1 MKQYIIGS
9 MLLSSILLASCSLDE
24 TPRSK
29 FSEKEAFS
37 TSKLVYVNSV
47 ANVYSSIGN
56 GLYGSDGGSV
66 HTFQEFSSDA
76 SMIPGRQGDWVDG
89 GAWQNIFLHNFESS
103 VSKYNDVWNNLYR
116 VIGLANSSID
126 RLNKYL
132 GEHPEYAEY
141 VYELR
146 ALRAVYYY
154 YVMDLFG
161 QVPLVVSSEVS
172 ANEVNQ
178 SNRSDVFKFV
188 TSELAECIPHLSDSK
203 SQNEG
208 EYYGRIT
215 KAVAY
220 MCMAKCAI
228 NAPVY
233 TIDDTNPTSYSA
245 FVGTDKSGKATAS
258 EEQGKTV
265 SEMGKNINITLDGE
279 TRNAWETAVYCADQ
293 IASLGYR
300 LQPSYADNFI
310 VANQNSVENI
320 WTRPNDCVNYKI
332 DDYNIVRTLHYNHG
346 GAIGYQGWNGAC
358 SSKQQMLVYGYG
370 TANPDPRLKLNFYT
384 DKDYM
389 EETGKAVEDGAVKG
403 KDLEYMPLAV
413 KVDFTAT
420 DDPHAMKCAGARMK
434 KYEFDKSTT
443 QQYSFNNDL
452 VIWRYADALLLKA
465 EAEYRMGNKAEA
477 LTIVN
482 EVRGRVAATPRT
494 ELTLNDI
501 LNERMLELAWEG
513 VRRQDQIRFC
523 TFTEP
528 TADRFKGVTHNA
540 SAGDYNDDTQG
551 YTMVYPIPY
560 AVLNLNKKLHQNP
573 GYTK

>member
-389 EETGKAVEDGAVKG
+389 EETGKAVEDGATG

-501 LNERMLELAWEG
+501 LDERMLELAWEG

>member
-29 FSEKEAFS
+29 FSEEEAFS
-37 TSKLVYVNSV
+37 TPKLVYVNTV

-132 GEHPEYAEY
+132 GEHPEYADY

-172 ANEVNQ
+172 ANEVEQ

-233 TIDDTNPTSYSA
+233 TIDDTTPTSYSA

-279 TRNAWETAVYCADQ
+279 TRNAWETVVYCADQ

-332 DDYNIVRTLHYNHG
+332 EDYNIVRTLHYNHG

-389 EETGKAVEDGAVKG
+389 EETGKAVEDGATG

-413 KVDFTAT
+413 KVDFSAA

-501 LNERMLELAWEG
+501 LDERMLELAWEG

-528 TADRFKGVTHNA
+528 TADRFQGVTHNA

-560 AVLNLNKKLHQNP
+560 AVLNLNKKLGQNP

>member
-233 TIDDTNPTSYSA
+233 TIDDTTPTSYSA

-258 EEQGKTV
+258 EEQGNTV
-265 SEMGKNINITLDGE
+265 SEMGKNITITLDGE

-389 EETGKAVEDGAVKG
+389 EETGKAVEDGATG

-465 EAEYRMGNKAEA
+465 EAEYRMGKKAEA

-501 LNERMLELAWEG
+501 LDERMLELAWEG

>member
-9 MLLSSILLASCSLDE
+9 MLLSSILLASCSLEE

-29 FSEKEAFS
+29 FSEEEAFS
-37 TSKLVYVNSV
+37 TPKLVYVNTV

-76 SMIPGRQGDWVDG
+76 SMIPGRQGDWLDG

-132 GEHPEYAEY
+132 GEHPEYADY

-146 ALRAVYYY
+146 ALRAIYYY

-161 QVPLVVSSEVS
+161 QVPLVVSSEVN
-172 ANEVNQ
+172 ANEVAQ

-188 TSELAECIPHLSDSK
+188 TSELAECIPHLSGQK

-233 TIDDTNPTSYSA
+233 TIDDTTPTCYSA

-258 EEQGKTV
+258 EEQGKTI
-265 SEMGKNINITLDGE
+265 SEMGKKINITLDGE
-279 TRNAWETAVYCADQ
+279 IRNAWETAAYCADQ

-332 DDYNIVRTLHYNHG
+332 EDYNIVRTLHYNHG

-389 EETGKAVEDGAVKG
+389 EETGKAVEDGATG

-413 KVDFTAT
+413 KVDFSAD

-465 EAEYRMGNKAEA
+465 EAAYRMGNKAEA

-482 EVRGRVAATPRT
+482 EIRARVAATPRT

-501 LNERMLELAWEG
+501 LDERMLELAWEG
-513 VRRQDQIRFC
+513 VRRPDQIRFC

-528 TADRFKGVTHNA
+528 TVDRFNGVTHNA

-551 YTMVYPIPY
+551 YTIVYPIPY
-560 AVLNLNKKLHQNP
+560 AVLNLNKNLKQNP

>member
-29 FSEKEAFS
+29 FSEEEAFS
-37 TSKLVYVNSV
+37 TPKLVYVNTV

-132 GEHPEYAEY
+132 DEHPEYAEY

-161 QVPLVVSSEVS
+161 QVPLVVSSQVS
-172 ANEVNQ
+172 ANEVAQ

-233 TIDDTNPTSYSA
+233 TIDDTTPTSYSA

-265 SEMGKNINITLDGE
+265 SEMGKNINITLDGK
-279 TRNAWETAVYCADQ
+279 TRNAWETAAYCADQ
-293 IASLGYR
+293 ITSLGYR

-332 DDYNIVRTLHYNHG
+332 EDYNIVRTLHYNHG

-370 TANPDPRLKLNFYT
+370 TDNPDPRLKLNFYT

-389 EETGKAVEDGAVKG
+389 EETGKAVEDGATG

-413 KVDFTAT
+413 KVDFSAS
-420 DDPHAMKCAGARMK
+420 DDPHAMKCSGARMK

-501 LNERMLELAWEG
+501 LDERMLELAWEG

-560 AVLNLNKKLHQNP
+560 AVLNLNKKLGQNP

>member
-29 FSEKEAFS
+29 FSEEEAFS
-37 TSKLVYVNSV
+37 TSKLVYVNTV

-146 ALRAVYYY
+146 ALRAGYYY

-161 QVPLVVSSEVS
+161 QVPLVVSSQVS
-172 ANEVNQ
+172 ANEVEQ

-233 TIDDTNPTSYSA
+233 TIDDTTPTSYSA

-279 TRNAWETAVYCADQ
+279 TRNAWETAAYCADQ

-332 DDYNIVRTLHYNHG
+332 EDYNIVRTLHYNHG

-389 EETGKAVEDGAVKG
+389 EETGKAVEDGATDKP
-403 KDLEYMPLAV
+403 LEYMPLAV

-465 EAEYRMGNKAEA
+465 EAEYRMGNKADA

-482 EVRGRVAATPRT
+482 EVRSRAAATPRT

-560 AVLNLNKKLHQNP
+560 AVLNLNKKLNQNP

>member
-29 FSEKEAFS
+29 FSEEEAFS
-37 TSKLVYVNSV
+37 TPKLVYVNTV

-172 ANEVNQ
+172 ANEVEQ

-233 TIDDTNPTSYSA
+233 TIDDTTPTSYSA
-245 FVGTDKSGKATAS
+245 FVGIDKSGKATAS

-265 SEMGKNINITLDGE
+265 SEMGKKINITLDGE
-279 TRNAWETAVYCADQ
+279 TRNAWETAAYCADQ

-332 DDYNIVRTLHYNHG
+332 EDYNIVRTLHYNHG

-358 SSKQQMLVYGYG
+358 SSKQQMLVYDYG
-370 TANPDPRLKLNFYT
+370 TDNPDPRLKLNFYT

-389 EETGKAVEDGAVKG
+389 EETGKAVEDGATG
-403 KDLEYMPLAV
+403 KDLEYMPMAV
-413 KVDFTAT
+413 KVDFSAA

-434 KYEFDKSTT
+434 KYEFDKSAT

-482 EVRGRVAATPRT
+482 EVRARVAATPRT

-513 VRRQDQIRFC
+513 VRRPDQIRFC

-560 AVLNLNKKLHQNP
+560 AVLNLNKKLNQNP

>member
-29 FSEKEAFS
+29 FSEEEAFS
-37 TSKLVYVNSV
+37 TPKLVYVNTV

-154 YVMDLFG
+154 YVMDFFG

-172 ANEVNQ
+172 ANEVAQ

-233 TIDDTNPTSYSA
+233 TIDDTTPTSYSA

-265 SEMGKNINITLDGE
+265 SEMGKNINITLDGK
-279 TRNAWETAVYCADQ
+279 TRNAWETAAYCADQ

-332 DDYNIVRTLHYNHG
+332 EDYNIVRTLHYNHG

-389 EETGKAVEDGAVKG
+389 EETGKAVEDGATDKP
-403 KDLEYMPLAV
+403 LEYMPLAV
-413 KVDFTAT
+413 KVDFTAA
-420 DDPHAMKCAGARMK
+420 DDPHAMKCSGARMK

-501 LNERMLELAWEG
+501 LDERMLELAWEG

-560 AVLNLNKKLHQNP
+560 AVLNLNKKLDQNP

>member
-29 FSEKEAFS
+29 FSEEEAFS
-37 TSKLVYVNSV
+37 TPKLVYVNTV

-132 GEHPEYAEY
+132 DEHPEYAEY

-172 ANEVNQ
+172 ANEVAQ

-233 TIDDTNPTSYSA
+233 TIDDTTPTSYSA

-265 SEMGKNINITLDGE
+265 SEMGKNINITLDGK

-332 DDYNIVRTLHYNHG
+332 EDYNIVRTLHYNHG

-389 EETGKAVEDGAVKG
+389 EETGKAVEDGATDKP
-403 KDLEYMPLAV
+403 LEYMPLAV
-413 KVDFTAT
+413 KVDFTAA
-420 DDPHAMKCAGARMK
+420 DDPHAMKCSGARMK

-501 LNERMLELAWEG
+501 LDERMLELAWEG

-560 AVLNLNKKLHQNP
+560 AVLNLNKKLGQNP

>member
-29 FSEKEAFS
+29 FSEEEAFS
-37 TSKLVYVNSV
+37 TPKLVYVNTV

-132 GEHPEYAEY
+132 GEHPEYADY

-161 QVPLVVSSEVS
+161 QVPLVVSSEMS
-172 ANEVNQ
+172 ANEVEQ

-233 TIDDTNPTSYSA
+233 TIDDTTPTSYSA
-245 FVGTDKSGKATAS
+245 FVGIDKSGKATAS
-258 EEQGKTV
+258 EEQGKNV
-265 SEMGKNINITLDGE
+265 SEMGKKINITLDGE
-279 TRNAWETAVYCADQ
+279 TRNAWETAAYCADQ

-332 DDYNIVRTLHYNHG
+332 EDYNIVRTLHYNHG

-389 EETGKAVEDGAVKG
+389 EETGKAVEDGATDKP
-403 KDLEYMPLAV
+403 LEYMPLAV
-413 KVDFTAT
+413 KVDFSAA

-482 EVRGRVAATPRT
+482 EVRARVAATPRT

-501 LNERMLELAWEG
+501 LDERMLELAWEG

-560 AVLNLNKKLHQNP
+560 AVLNLNKKLDQNP

>member
-265 SEMGKNINITLDGE
+265 SEMGKNITITLDGE
-279 TRNAWETAVYCADQ
+279 TRNAWKTAVYCADQ

-310 VANQNSVENI
+310 VSNQNSVENI

-389 EETGKAVEDGAVKG
+389 EETGKAVEDGATG

-413 KVDFTAT
+413 KVDFTAA
-420 DDPHAMKCAGARMK
+420 DDPHAMKCSGARMK

-452 VIWRYADALLLKA
+452 VIWRYADVLLLKA

>member
-24 TPRSK
+24 NPRSK

-233 TIDDTNPTSYSA
+233 TIDDTTPTSYSA

-258 EEQGKTV
+258 EEQGNTV
-265 SEMGKNINITLDGE
+265 SEMGKNITITLDGE

-389 EETGKAVEDGAVKG
+389 EETGKAVEDGATG

-465 EAEYRMGNKAEA
+465 EAEYRMGKKAEA

-501 LNERMLELAWEG
+501 LDERMLELAWEG

-528 TADRFKGVTHNA
+528 TADRFKGVTHDA

>member
-29 FSEKEAFS
+29 FSEEEAFS
-37 TSKLVYVNSV
+37 TPKLVYVNTV

-132 GEHPEYAEY
+132 DEHPEYAEY

-161 QVPLVVSSEVS
+161 QVPLVVSSQVS
-172 ANEVNQ
+172 ANEVAQ

-233 TIDDTNPTSYSA
+233 TIDNTTPTSYSA

-265 SEMGKNINITLDGE
+265 SEMGKNINITLDGK
-279 TRNAWETAVYCADQ
+279 TRNAWETAAYCADQ

-300 LQPSYADNFI
+300 LQSSYADNFI

-332 DDYNIVRTLHYNHG
+332 EDYNIVRTLHYNHG

-389 EETGKAVEDGAVKG
+389 EETGKAVEDGATDKP
-403 KDLEYMPLAV
+403 LEYMPLAV
-413 KVDFTAT
+413 KVDFTAA
-420 DDPHAMKCAGARMK
+420 DDPHAMKCSGARMK

-482 EVRGRVAATPRT
+482 EVRDRVAATPRT

-501 LNERMLELAWEG
+501 LDERMLELAWEG

-560 AVLNLNKKLHQNP
+560 AVLNLNKKLGQNP

>member
-29 FSEKEAFS
+29 FSEEEAFS
-37 TSKLVYVNSV
+37 TPKLVYVNTV

-132 GEHPEYAEY
+132 DEHPEYAEY

-161 QVPLVVSSEVS
+161 QVPLVVSSQVS
-172 ANEVNQ
+172 ANEVAQ

-233 TIDDTNPTSYSA
+233 TIDNTTPTSYSA

-265 SEMGKNINITLDGE
+265 SEMGKNINITLDGK
-279 TRNAWETAVYCADQ
+279 TRNAWETAAYCADQ

-332 DDYNIVRTLHYNHG
+332 EDYNIVRTLHYNHG

-389 EETGKAVEDGAVKG
+389 EETGKAVEDGATDKP
-403 KDLEYMPLAV
+403 LEYMPLAV
-413 KVDFTAT
+413 KVDFTAA
-420 DDPHAMKCAGARMK
+420 DDPHAMKCSGARMK

-482 EVRGRVAATPRT
+482 EVRGRVAATLRT

-501 LNERMLELAWEG
+501 LDERMLELAWEG

-560 AVLNLNKKLHQNP
+560 AVLNLNKKLGQNP

>member
-29 FSEKEAFS
+29 FSEEEAFS
-37 TSKLVYVNSV
+37 TPKLVYVNTV

-132 GEHPEYAEY
+132 DEHPEYAEY

-161 QVPLVVSSEVS
+161 QVPLVVSSQVS
-172 ANEVNQ
+172 ANEVAQ

-233 TIDDTNPTSYSA
+233 TIDDTTPTSYSA

-265 SEMGKNINITLDGE
+265 SEMGKNINITLDGK
-279 TRNAWETAVYCADQ
+279 TRNAWETAAYCADQ

-332 DDYNIVRTLHYNHG
+332 EDYNIVRTLHYNHG

-389 EETGKAVEDGAVKG
+389 EETGKAVEDGATDKP
-403 KDLEYMPLAV
+403 LEYMPLAV
-413 KVDFTAT
+413 KVDFTAA
-420 DDPHAMKCAGARMK
+420 DDPHAMKCSGARMK

-501 LNERMLELAWEG
+501 LDERMLELAWEG

-540 SAGDYNDDTQG
+540 SAGDYNDDMQG

-560 AVLNLNKKLHQNP
+560 AVLNLNKKLGQNP

>member
-29 FSEKEAFS
+29 FSEEEAFS
-37 TSKLVYVNSV
+37 TPKLVYVNTV

-132 GEHPEYAEY
+132 GEHPEYADY

-172 ANEVNQ
+172 ANEVEQ

-233 TIDDTNPTSYSA
+233 TIDDTAPTSYCA

-332 DDYNIVRTLHYNHG
+332 EDYNIVRTLHYNHG

-389 EETGKAVEDGAVKG
+389 EETGKAVEDGATDKP
-403 KDLEYMPLAV
+403 LEYMPLAV
-413 KVDFTAT
+413 KVDFTAA
-420 DDPHAMKCAGARMK
+420 DDPHAMKCSGARMK

-465 EAEYRMGNKAEA
+465 EAEYRMGNMAEA

-528 TADRFKGVTHNA
+528 TADRFNGVTHNA

-560 AVLNLNKKLHQNP
+560 AVLNLNKKLDQNP

>member
-29 FSEKEAFS
+29 FSEEEAFS
-37 TSKLVYVNSV
+37 TPKLVYVNTV

-132 GEHPEYAEY
+132 DEHPEYAEY

-161 QVPLVVSSEVS
+161 QVPLVVSSQVS
-172 ANEVNQ
+172 ANEVAQ

-233 TIDDTNPTSYSA
+233 TIDDTTPTSYSA

-265 SEMGKNINITLDGE
+265 SEMGKNINITLDGK
-279 TRNAWETAVYCADQ
+279 TRNAWETAAYCADQ

-332 DDYNIVRTLHYNHG
+332 EDYNIVRTLHYNHG

-389 EETGKAVEDGAVKG
+389 EETGKAVEDGATDKP
-403 KDLEYMPLAV
+403 LEYMPLAV
-413 KVDFTAT
+413 KVDFTAA
-420 DDPHAMKCAGARMK
+420 DDPHAMKCSGARMK

-482 EVRGRVAATPRT
+482 EVRGRVAATLRT

-501 LNERMLELAWEG
+501 LDERMLELAWEG

-560 AVLNLNKKLHQNP
+560 AVLNLNKKLGQNP

>member
-29 FSEKEAFS
+29 FSEEEAFS
-37 TSKLVYVNSV
+37 TPKLVYVNTV

-56 GLYGSDGGSV
+56 GLYGSDGGSA

-132 GEHPEYAEY
+132 DEHPEYAEY

-161 QVPLVVSSEVS
+161 QVPLVVSSQVS
-172 ANEVNQ
+172 ANEVAQ

-233 TIDDTNPTSYSA
+233 TIDDTTPTSYSA

-265 SEMGKNINITLDGE
+265 SEMGKNINITLDGK
-279 TRNAWETAVYCADQ
+279 TRNAWETAAYCADQ

-332 DDYNIVRTLHYNHG
+332 EDYNIVRTLHYNHG

-389 EETGKAVEDGAVKG
+389 EETGKAVEDGATDKP
-403 KDLEYMPLAV
+403 LEYMPLAV
-413 KVDFTAT
+413 KVDFTAA
-420 DDPHAMKCAGARMK
+420 DDPHAMKCSGARMK

-528 TADRFKGVTHNA
+528 TADRFQGVTHNA

-560 AVLNLNKKLHQNP
+560 AVLNLNKKLGQNP

>member
-29 FSEKEAFS
+29 FSEEEAFS
-37 TSKLVYVNSV
+37 TPKLVYVNTV

-161 QVPLVVSSEVS
+161 QVPLVVSSQVS

-220 MCMAKCAI
+220 MCMVKCAI

-233 TIDDTNPTSYSA
+233 TIDDTTPISYSA

-265 SEMGKNINITLDGE
+265 SEMGKNINITLDGK
-279 TRNAWETAVYCADQ
+279 TRNAWETAAYCADQ

-332 DDYNIVRTLHYNHG
+332 EDYNIVRTLHYNHG

-389 EETGKAVEDGAVKG
+389 EETGKAVEDGATDKP
-403 KDLEYMPLAV
+403 LEYMPLAV
-413 KVDFTAT
+413 KVDFTAA
-420 DDPHAMKCAGARMK
+420 DDPHAMKCSGARMK

-501 LNERMLELAWEG
+501 LDERMLELAWEG

-560 AVLNLNKKLHQNP
+560 AVLNLNKKLGQNP

>member
-258 EEQGKTV
+258 EEQGKKV
-265 SEMGKNINITLDGE
+265 SEMGKNITITLDGE
-279 TRNAWETAVYCADQ
+279 KRNAWETAVYCADQ

-501 LNERMLELAWEG
+501 LDERMLELAWEG

>member
-29 FSEKEAFS
+29 FSEEEAFS
-37 TSKLVYVNSV
+37 TPKLVYVNTV

-132 GEHPEYAEY
+132 GEHPEYADY

-172 ANEVNQ
+172 ANEVEQ

-233 TIDDTNPTSYSA
+233 TINDTTPTSYSA

-332 DDYNIVRTLHYNHG
+332 EDYNIVRTLHYNHG

-389 EETGKAVEDGAVKG
+389 EETGKAVEDGATDKP
-403 KDLEYMPLAV
+403 LEYMPLAV
-413 KVDFTAT
+413 KVDFTAA
-420 DDPHAMKCAGARMK
+420 DDPHAMKCSGARMK

-482 EVRGRVAATPRT
+482 EVRARVAATPRT

-513 VRRQDQIRFC
+513 VRRPDQIRFC

-560 AVLNLNKKLHQNP
+560 AVLNLNKKLNQNP

>member
-29 FSEKEAFS
+29 FSEEEAFS
-37 TSKLVYVNSV
+37 TPKLVYVNTV

-132 GEHPEYAEY
+132 DEHPEYAEY

-161 QVPLVVSSEVS
+161 QVSLVVSSQVS
-172 ANEVNQ
+172 ANEVAQ

-233 TIDDTNPTSYSA
+233 TIDDTTPTSYSA

-265 SEMGKNINITLDGE
+265 SEMGKNINITLDGK
-279 TRNAWETAVYCADQ
+279 TRNAWETAAYCADQ

-332 DDYNIVRTLHYNHG
+332 EDYNIVRTLHYNHG

-389 EETGKAVEDGAVKG
+389 EETGKAVEDGATDKP
-403 KDLEYMPLAV
+403 LEYMPLAV
-413 KVDFTAT
+413 KVDFTAA
-420 DDPHAMKCAGARMK
+420 DDPHAMKCSGARMK

-501 LNERMLELAWEG
+501 LDERMLELAWEG

-560 AVLNLNKKLHQNP
+560 AVLNLNKKLGQNP

>member
-29 FSEKEAFS
+29 FSEEEAFS
-37 TSKLVYVNSV
+37 TPKLVYVNTV

-161 QVPLVVSSEVS
+161 QVPLVVSSQVS
-172 ANEVNQ
+172 ANEVAQ

-233 TIDDTNPTSYSA
+233 TIDDTTPTSYSA

-265 SEMGKNINITLDGE
+265 SEMGKNINITLDGK
-279 TRNAWETAVYCADQ
+279 TRNAWETAAYCADQ

-332 DDYNIVRTLHYNHG
+332 EDYNIVRTLHYNHG

-389 EETGKAVEDGAVKG
+389 EETGKAVEDGATDKP
-403 KDLEYMPLAV
+403 LEYMPLAV
-413 KVDFTAT
+413 KVDFTAA
-420 DDPHAMKCAGARMK
+420 DDPHAMKCSGARMK

-501 LNERMLELAWEG
+501 LDERMLELAWEG

-560 AVLNLNKKLHQNP
+560 AVLNLNKKLGQNP

>member
-29 FSEKEAFS
+29 FSEEEAFS
-37 TSKLVYVNSV
+37 TPKLVYVNTV

-132 GEHPEYAEY
+132 DEHPEYAEY

-161 QVPLVVSSEVS
+161 QVPLVVSSQVS
-172 ANEVNQ
+172 ANEVAQ

-233 TIDDTNPTSYSA
+233 TIDDTTPTSYSA

-265 SEMGKNINITLDGE
+265 SEMGKNINITLDGK
-279 TRNAWETAVYCADQ
+279 TRNAWETAAYCADQ

-332 DDYNIVRTLHYNHG
+332 EDYNIVRTLHYNHG

-389 EETGKAVEDGAVKG
+389 EETGKAVEDGATDKP
-403 KDLEYMPLAV
+403 LEYMPLAV

-420 DDPHAMKCAGARMK
+420 DDPHAMKCSGARMK

-560 AVLNLNKKLHQNP
+560 AVLNLNKKLDQNP

>member
-29 FSEKEAFS
+29 FSEEEAFS
-37 TSKLVYVNSV
+37 TPKLVYVNTV

-132 GEHPEYAEY
+132 DEHPEYAEY

-161 QVPLVVSSEVS
+161 QVPLVVSSQVS
-172 ANEVNQ
+172 ANEVEQ
-178 SNRSDVFKFV
+178 SNRSNVFKFV

-265 SEMGKNINITLDGE
+265 SQMGKNINITLDSK

-332 DDYNIVRTLHYNHG
+332 EDYNIVRTLHYNHG

-389 EETGKAVEDGAVKG
+389 EETGKAVEDGATDKP
-403 KDLEYMPLAV
+403 LEYMPLAV

-420 DDPHAMKCAGARMK
+420 DDPHAMKCSGARMK

-452 VIWRYADALLLKA
+452 VIWRYADALLMKA
-465 EAEYRMGNKAEA
+465 EAEYRMGNKADA

-501 LNERMLELAWEG
+501 LDERMLELAWEG

-560 AVLNLNKKLHQNP
+560 AVLNLNKKLDQNP

>member
-1 MKQYIIGS
+1 MKQYILGS
-9 MLLSSILLASCSLDE
+9 LLLSSVLLAGCSLDE
-24 TPRSK
+24 NPRSK
-29 FSEKEAFS
+29 FNEDEAFS
-37 TSKLVYVNSV
+37 TSKLTYVNTV

-89 GAWQNIFLHNFESS
+89 GTWQNIFLHNFESS

-116 VIGLANSSID
+116 VIGLCNTSID
-126 RLNKYL
+126 RLNKYTDT
-132 GEHPEYAEY
+132 HPEYANY
-141 VYELR
+141 IYELR
-146 ALRAVYYY
+146 ALRAIYYY

-161 QVPLVVSSEVS
+161 QIPLVVSSEVNS
-172 ANEVNQ
+172 NEVKQ

-188 TSELAECIPHLSDSK
+188 TTELADCIPHLSDKK

-208 EYYGRIT
+208 EYYGRVT

-228 NAPVY
+228 SAPVY
-233 TIDDTNPTSYSA
+233 TIDDTSVTSYKA
-245 FVGTDKSGKATAS
+245 FVGDDMSGKATAN
-258 EEQGKTV
+258 ETLGANV
-265 SEMGKNINITLDGE
+265 SEMGKNISIELDGQ
-279 TRNAWETAVYCADQ
+279 TRNAWETVIYSADQ
-293 IASLGYR
+293 IKALGYS
-300 LQPSYADNFI
+300 LQPNYADNFI

-332 DDYNIVRTLHYNHG
+332 EDYNIVRTLHYNHG

-358 SSKQQMLVYGYG
+358 STKQQMLVYGYG
-370 TANPDPRLKLNFYT
+370 TADVDPRLALNFYT

-389 EETGKAVEDGAVKG
+389 EQTGKAVNDGATT
-403 KDLEYMPLAV
+403 KDLEYMPMAT
-413 KVDFTAT
+413 KVDFTAD

-434 KYEFDKSTT
+434 KYEFDKTTT

-465 EAEYRMGNKAEA
+465 EAEYRMGDKQDA
-477 LTIVN
+477 LDIINN
-482 EVRGRVAATPRT
+482 EIRNRVGANP
-494 ELTLNDI
+494 LQSITLNDI

-513 VRRQDQIRFC
+513 TRRPDQIRFC

-528 TADRFKGVTHNA
+528 TADRYVGVWHNTV
-540 SAGDYNDDTQG
+540 AGDYNNDTQG
-551 YTMVYPIPY
+551 YTCVYPIPY
-560 AVLNLNKKLHQNP
+560 AVRNLNKNLNQNP
-573 GYTK
+573 GYNK

>member
-29 FSEKEAFS
+29 FSEEEAFS
-37 TSKLVYVNSV
+37 TPKLVYVNTV

-132 GEHPEYAEY
+132 DEHPEYAEY

-161 QVPLVVSSEVS
+161 QVPLVVSSQVS
-172 ANEVNQ
+172 ANEVAQ

-233 TIDDTNPTSYSA
+233 TIDDTTPTSYSA

-265 SEMGKNINITLDGE
+265 SEMGKNINITLDGK

-332 DDYNIVRTLHYNHG
+332 EDYNIVRTLHYNHG

-389 EETGKAVEDGAVKG
+389 EETGKAVEDGATDKP
-403 KDLEYMPLAV
+403 LEYMPLAV
-413 KVDFTAT
+413 KVDFTAA
-420 DDPHAMKCAGARMK
+420 DDPHAMKCSGARMK

-560 AVLNLNKKLHQNP
+560 AVLNLNKKLGQNP

>member
-29 FSEKEAFS
+29 FSEEEAFS
-37 TSKLVYVNSV
+37 TPKLVYVNTV

-132 GEHPEYAEY
+132 GEHPEYADY

-172 ANEVNQ
+172 ANEVEQ

-233 TIDDTNPTSYSA
+233 TIDDTTPTSYSA
-245 FVGTDKSGKATAS
+245 FVGIDKSGKATAS
-258 EEQGKTV
+258 EEQGNAI
-265 SEMGKNINITLDGE
+265 SEMGKKINITLDGE
-279 TRNAWETAVYCADQ
+279 TRNAWETAAYCADQ

-332 DDYNIVRTLHYNHG
+332 EDYNIVRTLHYNHG

-358 SSKQQMLVYGYG
+358 SSKQQMQVYGYG

-389 EETGKAVEDGAVKG
+389 EETGKAVEDGATG

-413 KVDFTAT
+413 KVDFSAE

-482 EVRGRVAATPRT
+482 EVRDRVAATPRT

-501 LNERMLELAWEG
+501 LDERMLELAWEG
-513 VRRQDQIRFC
+513 VRRPDQIRFC

-528 TADRFKGVTHNA
+528 TVDRFNGVTHNA

-560 AVLNLNKKLHQNP
+560 AVLNLNKNLKQNP

>member
-29 FSEKEAFS
+29 FSEEEAFS
-37 TSKLVYVNSV
+37 TPKLVYVNTV

-132 GEHPEYAEY
+132 GEHPEYADY

-172 ANEVNQ
+172 ANEVEQ

-233 TIDDTNPTSYSA
+233 TIDDTTPTSYSA

-279 TRNAWETAVYCADQ
+279 TRNAWETAAYCADQ

-332 DDYNIVRTLHYNHG
+332 EDYNIVRTLHYNHG

-389 EETGKAVEDGAVKG
+389 EETEKAVEDGATDKP
-403 KDLEYMPLAV
+403 LEYMPLAV
-413 KVDFTAT
+413 KVDFSAA

-482 EVRGRVAATPRT
+482 EVRARVAATPRT

-501 LNERMLELAWEG
+501 LDERMLELAWEG

-560 AVLNLNKKLHQNP
+560 AVLNLNKKLDQNP

>member
-29 FSEKEAFS
+29 FSEEEAFS
-37 TSKLVYVNSV
+37 TPKLVYVNTV

-161 QVPLVVSSEVS
+161 QVPLVVSSQVS

-233 TIDDTNPTSYSA
+233 TIDDTTPTSYSA

-265 SEMGKNINITLDGE
+265 SEMGKNINITLDGK

-332 DDYNIVRTLHYNHG
+332 EDYNIVRTLHYNHG
-346 GAIGYQGWNGAC
+346 GAIGYEGWNGAC
-358 SSKQQMLVYGYG
+358 SSKQQMLVYDYG
-370 TANPDPRLKLNFYT
+370 TDNPDPRLKLNFYT

-389 EETGKAVEDGAVKG
+389 EETGKAVEDGATG
-403 KDLEYMPLAV
+403 KDLEYMPMAV
-413 KVDFTAT
+413 KVDFSAA

-434 KYEFDKSTT
+434 KYEFDKSAT

-452 VIWRYADALLLKA
+452 VIWRYADVLLLKA

-482 EVRGRVAATPRT
+482 EVRARVAATPRT

-560 AVLNLNKKLHQNP
+560 AVLNLNKKLNQNP

>member
-29 FSEKEAFS
+29 FSEEEAFS
-37 TSKLVYVNSV
+37 TPKLVYVNTV

-132 GEHPEYAEY
+132 DEHPEYAEY

-161 QVPLVVSSEVS
+161 QVPLVVSSQVS
-172 ANEVNQ
+172 ANEVEQ

-233 TIDDTNPTSYSA
+233 TIDDTTPTSYSA

-279 TRNAWETAVYCADQ
+279 TRNAWETAAYCADQ

-332 DDYNIVRTLHYNHG
+332 EDYNIVRTLHYNHG

-389 EETGKAVEDGAVKG
+389 EETGKAVEDGATDKP
-403 KDLEYMPLAV
+403 LEYMPLAV

-501 LNERMLELAWEG
+501 LDERMLELAWEG

-523 TFTEP
+523 TFTDP

-560 AVLNLNKKLHQNP
+560 AVLNLNKKLKQNP

>member
-9 MLLSSILLASCSLDE
+9 MLLSSVLLAGCSLDE
-24 TPRSK
+24 NPRSK
-29 FSEKEAFS
+29 FSEEEAFS
-37 TSKLVYVNSV
+37 TPKLVYVNTV

-132 GEHPEYAEY
+132 DEHPEYAEY

-161 QVPLVVSSEVS
+161 QVPLVVSSQVS

-279 TRNAWETAVYCADQ
+279 TRNAWETAAYCADQ

-310 VANQNSVENI
+310 VANHNSVENI

-332 DDYNIVRTLHYNHG
+332 EDYNIVRTLHYNHG

-389 EETGKAVEDGAVKG
+389 EETGKAVEDGATDKP
-403 KDLEYMPLAV
+403 LEYMPMAV
-413 KVDFTAT
+413 KVDFTAA
-420 DDPHAMKCAGARMK
+420 DDPHAMKCSGARMK

-501 LNERMLELAWEG
+501 LDERMLELAWEG

-560 AVLNLNKKLHQNP
+560 AVLNLNKKLDQNP

>member
-9 MLLSSILLASCSLDE
+9 MLLSSILLASCSLEE

-29 FSEKEAFS
+29 FSEQEAFS
-37 TSKLVYVNSV
+37 TPKLVYVNTV

-76 SMIPGRQGDWVDG
+76 SMIPGRQGDWLDG

-132 GEHPEYAEY
+132 GEHPEYADY

-146 ALRAVYYY
+146 ALRAIYYY

-161 QVPLVVSSEVS
+161 QVPLVVSSEVN
-172 ANEVNQ
+172 ANEVAQ

-188 TSELAECIPHLSDSK
+188 TSELAECIPHLSGQK

-233 TIDDTNPTSYSA
+233 TIDDTTPTCYSA

-258 EEQGKTV
+258 EEQGKTI
-265 SEMGKNINITLDGE
+265 SEMGKKINITLDGE
-279 TRNAWETAVYCADQ
+279 TRNAWETAAYCADQ

-332 DDYNIVRTLHYNHG
+332 EDYNIVRTLHYNHG

-389 EETGKAVEDGAVKG
+389 EETGKAVEDGATG

-413 KVDFTAT
+413 KVDFSAD

-482 EVRGRVAATPRT
+482 EIRTRVAATPRT

-501 LNERMLELAWEG
+501 LDERMLELAWEG
-513 VRRQDQIRFC
+513 VRRPDQIRFC

-528 TADRFKGVTHNA
+528 TVDRFNGVTHNA

-560 AVLNLNKKLHQNP
+560 AVLNLNKNLKQNP

>member
-29 FSEKEAFS
+29 FSEEEAFS
-37 TSKLVYVNSV
+37 TPKLVYVNSV

-132 GEHPEYAEY
+132 DEHPEYAEY

-161 QVPLVVSSEVS
+161 QVPLVVSSQVS
-172 ANEVNQ
+172 ANEVAQ

-233 TIDDTNPTSYSA
+233 TIDDTTPTSYSA

-265 SEMGKNINITLDGE
+265 SEMGKNINITLDGK
-279 TRNAWETAVYCADQ
+279 TRNAWETAAYCADQ

-332 DDYNIVRTLHYNHG
+332 EDYNIVRTLHYNHG

-389 EETGKAVEDGAVKG
+389 EETGKAVEDGATDKP
-403 KDLEYMPLAV
+403 LEYMPLAV
-413 KVDFTAT
+413 KVDFTAA
-420 DDPHAMKCAGARMK
+420 DDPHAMKCSGARMK

-501 LNERMLELAWEG
+501 LDERMLELAWEG

-560 AVLNLNKKLHQNP
+560 AVLNLNKKLGQNP

>member
-9 MLLSSILLASCSLDE
+9 MLLSSILLASCSLEE

-29 FSEKEAFS
+29 FSEQEAFS
-37 TSKLVYVNSV
+37 TPKLVYVNTV

-76 SMIPGRQGDWVDG
+76 SMIPGRQGDWLDG

-132 GEHPEYAEY
+132 GEHPEYADY

-146 ALRAVYYY
+146 ALRAIYYY

-161 QVPLVVSSEVS
+161 QVPLVVSSEVN
-172 ANEVNQ
+172 ANEVAQ

-188 TSELAECIPHLSDSK
+188 TSELAECIPHLSGQK

-233 TIDDTNPTSYSA
+233 TIDDTTPTCYSA

-258 EEQGKTV
+258 EEQGKTI
-265 SEMGKNINITLDGE
+265 SEMGKKINITLDGE
-279 TRNAWETAVYCADQ
+279 TRNAWETAAYCADQ

-332 DDYNIVRTLHYNHG
+332 EDYNIVRTLHYNHG

-389 EETGKAVEDGAVKG
+389 EETGKAVEDGATG

-413 KVDFTAT
+413 KVDFSAD

-465 EAEYRMGNKAEA
+465 EAEYRMDNKAEA

-482 EVRGRVAATPRT
+482 EIRTRVAATPRT

-501 LNERMLELAWEG
+501 LDERMLELAWEG
-513 VRRQDQIRFC
+513 VRRPDQIRFC

-528 TADRFKGVTHNA
+528 TVDRFNGVTHNA

-560 AVLNLNKKLHQNP
+560 AVLNLNKNLKQNP

>member
-9 MLLSSILLASCSLDE
+9 MLLSSVLLAGCSLDE
-24 TPRSK
+24 NPRSK
-29 FSEKEAFS
+29 FSEEEAFS
-37 TSKLVYVNSV
+37 TSKLVYVNTV

-132 GEHPEYAEY
+132 DEHPEYAEY

-161 QVPLVVSSEVS
+161 QVPLVVSSQVS
-172 ANEVNQ
+172 ANEVAQ

-233 TIDDTNPTSYSA
+233 TIDDTTPTSYSA

-265 SEMGKNINITLDGE
+265 SEMGKNINITLDGK
-279 TRNAWETAVYCADQ
+279 TRNAWETAAYCADQ

-332 DDYNIVRTLHYNHG
+332 EDYNIVRTLHYNHG

-389 EETGKAVEDGAVKG
+389 EETGKAVEDGATDKP
-403 KDLEYMPLAV
+403 LEYMPLAV
-413 KVDFTAT
+413 KVDFTAA
-420 DDPHAMKCAGARMK
+420 DNPHAMKCSGARMK

-452 VIWRYADALLLKA
+452 VIWRYADALLMKA

-501 LNERMLELAWEG
+501 LDERMLELAWEG
-513 VRRQDQIRFC
+513 VRRPDQIRFC

-560 AVLNLNKKLHQNP
+560 AVLNLNKKLDQNP

>member
-9 MLLSSILLASCSLDE
+9 MLLSSILLASCSLEE

-29 FSEKEAFS
+29 FSEEEAFS
-37 TSKLVYVNSV
+37 TPKLVYVNTV

-132 GEHPEYAEY
+132 DEHPEYAEY

-161 QVPLVVSSEVS
+161 QVPLVVSSQVS
-172 ANEVNQ
+172 ANEVEQ

-233 TIDDTNPTSYSA
+233 TIDDTTPTSYSA

-279 TRNAWETAVYCADQ
+279 TRNAWETAAYCADQ

-332 DDYNIVRTLHYNHG
+332 EDYNIVRTLHYNHG

-389 EETGKAVEDGAVKG
+389 EETGKAVEDGATDKP
-403 KDLEYMPLAV
+403 LEYMPLAV
-413 KVDFTAT
+413 KVDFSAA

-477 LTIVN
+477 LMIVN
-482 EVRGRVAATPRT
+482 EVRARVAATPRT

-501 LNERMLELAWEG
+501 LDERMLELAWEG
-513 VRRQDQIRFC
+513 VRRPDQIRFC

-528 TADRFKGVTHNA
+528 TVDRFKGVTHNA

-560 AVLNLNKKLHQNP
+560 AVLNLNKKLDQNP

>member
-29 FSEKEAFS
+29 FSEEEAFS
-37 TSKLVYVNSV
+37 TPKLVYVNTV

-132 GEHPEYAEY
+132 GEHPEYADY

-172 ANEVNQ
+172 ANEVEQ

-233 TIDDTNPTSYSA
+233 TIDDTTPTSYSA

-279 TRNAWETAVYCADQ
+279 TRNAWETVVYCADQ

-332 DDYNIVRTLHYNHG
+332 EDYNIVRTLHYNHG

-389 EETGKAVEDGAVKG
+389 EETGKAVEDGATDKP
-403 KDLEYMPLAV
+403 LEYMPLAV
-413 KVDFTAT
+413 KVDFTAA
-420 DDPHAMKCAGARMK
+420 DDPHAMKCSGARMK

-560 AVLNLNKKLHQNP
+560 AVLNLNKKLGQNP

>member
-29 FSEKEAFS
+29 FSEEEAFS
-37 TSKLVYVNSV
+37 TPKLVYVNTV

-132 GEHPEYAEY
+132 DEHPEYAEY

-172 ANEVNQ
+172 ANEVAQ

-233 TIDDTNPTSYSA
+233 TIDDTTPTSYSA

-265 SEMGKNINITLDGE
+265 SEMGKNITITLDGE

-332 DDYNIVRTLHYNHG
+332 EDYNIVRTLHYNHG

-389 EETGKAVEDGAVKG
+389 EETGKAVEDGATDKP
-403 KDLEYMPLAV
+403 LEYMPLAV
-413 KVDFTAT
+413 KVDFTAA
-420 DDPHAMKCAGARMK
+420 DDPHAMKCSGARMK

-528 TADRFKGVTHNA
+528 TADRFQGVTHNA

-560 AVLNLNKKLHQNP
+560 AVLNLNKKLGQNP

>member
-29 FSEKEAFS
+29 FSEEEAFS
-37 TSKLVYVNSV
+37 TPKLVYVNTV

-132 GEHPEYAEY
+132 DEHPEYAEY

-161 QVPLVVSSEVS
+161 QVPLVVSSQVS
-172 ANEVNQ
+172 ANEVAQ

-233 TIDDTNPTSYSA
+233 TIDDTTPTSYSA

-258 EEQGKTV
+258 EEQGKMV
-265 SEMGKNINITLDGE
+265 SEMGKNINITLDGK
-279 TRNAWETAVYCADQ
+279 TRNAWETAAYCADQ

-332 DDYNIVRTLHYNHG
+332 EDYNIVRTLHYNHG

-389 EETGKAVEDGAVKG
+389 EETGKAVEDGATDKP
-403 KDLEYMPLAV
+403 LEYMPLAV
-413 KVDFTAT
+413 KVDFTAA
-420 DDPHAMKCAGARMK
+420 DDPHAMKCSGARMK

-477 LTIVN
+477 LTLVN

-501 LNERMLELAWEG
+501 LDERMLELAWEG

-560 AVLNLNKKLHQNP
+560 AVLNLNKKLGQNP